1 MSTSYNRDALGE
13 LMAQAMEN
21 IAARQAFQNRESAKA
36 SGGPNSDGGSEAPA
50 SPAPGDSPDDFFSN
64 YVSALQA
71 QGPVQTSVNGPG
83 STYNSGSPS
92 AFSFDLDAGPTLLD
106 DLGGPGG
113 GLGSASQQ
121 RQTFGKLPNSSVN
134 GTSFRQGID
143 PSPNSMTQAQ
153 AIARILAE
161 GPEYTKL
168 ALNAITDPAARA
180 TAAQFMGVDLNGNVL
195 GSGSNFVNNTSN
207 ATNSGMETVVTGNQ
221 TSGAN
226 NQLNTLNIPTGF
238 ETVNVTGSTGE
249 DTEGP
254 GGVPSFLLND
264 PNINQSLVAG
274 NQADDDTTITLQDL
288 LNLPTVNNTPVNSGG
303 DIDLN
308 DPSIIE
314 LVVNGVKKGITSAL
328 PLGFS
333 FAPEVLNFVQSLP
346 EGDFTPAELDT
357 LVNANNASVVVKNQG
372 TERLDTDGGSDT
384 TTGGITV
391 PRLGGIG
398 SLGRGQG
405 FVTRDDVLVPSTGQ
419 MGDIYS
425 IRQGDTRGRFAA
437 PEYVNPYAPVSAPG
451 GEMRTMPIGP
461 IAAAPVPT
469 PQAPTPTPTPVAAA
483 SATPTLTPTGQAV
496 TDSIPTTNMGPQQ
509 RTAEEILTAMGP
521 STLLQDFTQNDAN
534 AIANLLETGQTN
546 IGQVA
551 NTFDNVDGYD
561 VIEGLLRGG
570 YETPAQVTARLAPM
584 NEGLTEVDLIANLL
598 NQDRANPDEV
608 AAYYSRTDPDQF
620 SGLTGQGVTDYLTD
634 YNQQKNFDY
643 LTGLTDQEVGA
654 LINDKTLTAGQ
665 AASFYQDRYPGLSEA
680 DVNASLNQMRSQGV
694 FGEGV
699 SVMAEGGVVE
709 KADGIESLLDK
720 RQQAVN
726 RMLSKR
732 AVAQFR
738 DGGAVVKKPLAPA
751 NFAGGGIATK
761 LIQKGA
767 EMLGFDDERQLDI
780 TREAVDLTNQMVNA
794 GLVDPRFRVNIRM
807 PTSGEPSTRQNTGIE
822 GDEEV
827 FNAVN
832 HALFSYHAG
841 KSPLARAGSQAKEI
855 YQGIRLAGAGK
866 DPGSESLDYFNNMFG
881 FDLARQGLSPEEAKN
896 AIIDNIAN
904 INNQGAMSR
913 LQAGEPLVAGK
924 DLSRTAEDIRGSG
937 PDVSAFD
944 VLAGVQGLKDGGPP
958 EKVPASFLEGRGNF
972 YGTSNE
978 RPRVD
983 TGEQNLTLQKRLDQA
998 TPLEQY
1004 AFEVLGLEPGLD
1016 RAMLLPEADRRS
1028 GSQELAVPGLA
1039 YDTLKAMLA
1048 PAAALKGGQITPE
1061 ETIEL
1066 AMETMGGGA
1075 AMPGVDIGTDVM
1087 AGMAA
1092 KPKGGVFV
1100 PMRPEED
1107 PFSPRFN
1114 KFGEPSYFS
1123 EAGQETIPANYGR
1136 MLVEAGMDEELAM
1149 DIAKRAENYFKKSFG
1164 TGSDPLKLKI
1174 LEGQIEPNVE
1184 GLELNPDYMI
1194 PSDLLMQARKDY
1206 AEAKTDPS
1214 KANSPALM
1222 QFEEVYDRATTIQG
1236 EANYPEEGYRS
1247 ARKGLIEEEAA
1258 KMEAEGVSPAFQ
1270 NQPALGP
1277 IDLEDVTP
1285 DMLENPTLQRALE
1298 EGEAI
1303 YDIYP
1308 YGLSRGSLDVVL
1320 PEETIQG
1327 IMTLSPEKLKNMS
1340 FPDIIA
1346 NAQKSVEAKDVK
1358 TIRNFSEALE
1368 NQRLDQLEAAPTT
1381 AIAVQQILNGPLP
1394 DPKFLLEKGV
1404 DKVVDL
1410 GNDSWFKIT
1419 NPLYTE
1425 LEGALMDHSVRGYA
1439 EPGSYNLGGRKAIE
1453 SGRAGVFSLR
1463 NNQTGRPRVT
1473 VEIDFM
1479 DPDRPKP
1486 TKHMYGPQNS
1496 AIQAKDFDNLITL
1509 FDEVGVL
1516 PQDLP
1521 QYLQEPYKKF
1531 KDIGT
1536 SDMLDYFGIDP
1547 EV

>member
-1 MSTSYNRDALGE
+1 MSSFYNRDAMAD
-13 LMAQAMEN
+13 LMSSLATSALNAQIPGASAVQQ
-21 IAARQAFQNRESAKA
+21 AAQGVGFTNRDGGGRSGAVSAGDAGKSNVGMQYITPAYTTQGRITPFATTDTSSSTSQGPDLFQALYDMGAFDTQDILPLDTSSLDTTGGYGFSVGDIGSNANLTDAIPTVTTPGFSIGNTDNALI
-36 SGGPNSDGGSEAPA
+36 GPNRPGVGFLTNMTPVYDA
-50 SPAPGDSPDDFFSN
+50 STLDNQGFQLNPG
-64 YVSALQA
+64 SALVSTPNFDALNNLNMGPFQDDSSIEEINVTGQRLD
-71 QGPVQTSVNGPG
+71 QGNTVNL
-83 STYNSGSPS
+83 PS
-92 AFSFDLDAGPTLLD
+92 LNALDTTL
-106 DLGGPGG
+106 DLGGGDGGDEDPREPDADPSTFEEIVTTVKG
-113 GLGSASQQ
+113 GL
-121 RQTFGKLPNSSVN
+121 L
-134 GTSFRQGID
+134 D
-143 PSPNSMTQAQ
+143 
-153 AIARILAE
+153 
-161 GPEYTKL
+161 
-168 ALNAITDPAARA
+168 
-180 TAAQFMGVDLNGNVL
+180 
-195 GSGSNFVNNTSN
+195 
-207 ATNSGMETVVTGNQ
+207 
-221 TSGAN
+221 GAN
-226 NQLNTLNIPTGF
+226 TVIPG
-238 ETVNVTGSTGE
+238 
-249 DTEGP
+249 
-254 GGVPSFLLND
+254 
-264 PNINQSLVAG
+264 
-274 NQADDDTTITLQDL
+274 
-288 LNLPTVNNTPVNSGG
+288 
-303 DIDLN
+303 
-308 DPSIIE
+308 
-314 LVVNGVKKGITSAL
+314 L
-328 PLGFS
+328 PLFKAGYD
-333 FAPEVLNFVQSLP
+333 LIKDLP
-346 EGDFTPAELDT
+346 EGDFTSEELDT
-357 LVNANNASVVVKNQG
+357 LKQASDAANVYVDPDATFTEGG
-372 TERLDTDGGSDT
+372 TGT
-384 TTGGITV
+384 TTTPGGVNV
-391 PRLGGIG
+391 PGLGIG
-398 SLGRGQG
+398 SLGGSRG
-405 FVTRDDVLVPSTGQ
+405 FVGTQDVLVPATGQ

-425 IRQGDTRGRFAA
+425 IRPGDTRGRFAA
-437 PEYVNPYAPVSAPG
+437 PAYVNPYAPVSAPG

-461 IAAAPVPT
+461 IAAVDGLI
-469 PQAPTPTPTPVAAA
+469 PQPDTSGNFSGT
-483 SATPTLTPTGQAV
+483 AV
-496 TDSIPTTNMGPQQ
+496 TDQGSQTTGATDFY
-509 RTAEEILTAMGP
+509 TARDT
-521 STLLQDFTQNDAN
+521 NN
-534 AIANLLETGQTN
+534 TGQTLTVGGTTTPQSILDSIN
-546 IGQVA
+546 AEDGFSRDEQKQIADLLSSGDIGIG
-551 NTFDNVDGYD
+551 NVTNQFGVESGD
-561 VIEGLLRGG
+561 VVEGLLRGG
-570 YETPAQVTARLAPM
+570 FQTPEQLTEMIRGYG
-584 NEGLTEVDLIANLL
+584 NEGFEEKDLIADLL
-598 NQDRANPDEV
+598 NQGRTTPGEV
-608 AAYYSRTDPDQF
+608 AGYYSANRPEFADLTPEAVTGYLDQINTQRLQDL
-620 SGLTGQGVTDYLTD
+620 SDVEVGKLIDTGQMTP
-634 YNQQKNFDY
+634 
-643 LTGLTDQEVGA
+643 
-654 LINDKTLTAGQ
+654 GQ
-665 AASFYQDRYPGLSEA
+665 AVEIYQTRYPGLKES
-680 DVNASLNQMRSQGV
+680 DVMASLNQMKSQSL
-694 FGEGV
+694 F
-699 SVMAEGGVVE
+699 AAGGVVE

-767 EMLGFDDERQLDI
+767 EMLGFDDARQIEI
-780 TREAVDLTNQMVNA
+780 TREAVDLTNQMVDA
-794 GLVDPRFRVNIRM
+794 GLVDPQFRVKLRM
-807 PTSGEPSTRQNTGIE
+807 PTSGEQSTRQNTGIE

-913 LQAGEPLVAGK
+913 LQAGEPLIAGK

-944 VLAGVQGLKDGGPP
+944 VLAGVQGLKDGGD
-958 EKVPASFLEGRGNF
+958 VR
-972 YGTSNE
+972 
-978 RPRVD
+978 
-983 TGEQNLTLQKRLDQA
+983 TLQQRLDEA
-998 TPLEQY
+998 TPLERY
-1004 AFEVLGLEPGLD
+1004 TFETLGLEPGLD
-1016 RAMLLPEADRRS
+1016 RGTFLPFAERQS
-1028 GSQELAVPGLA
+1028 GEKEVAFPGLI
-1039 YDTLKAMLA
+1039 YDTLKAMMG
-1048 PAAALKGGQITPE
+1048 PGAAAKGIDVTPDE
-1061 ETIEL
+1061 AVEL
-1066 AMETMGGGA
+1066 AMETMGGGS
-1075 AMPGVDIGTDVM
+1075 AMPGVDIGADVM

-1114 KFGEPSYFS
+1114 MFNEPSYYS

-1174 LEGQIEPNVE
+1174 LEGQIDPNVE
-1184 GLELNPDYMI
+1184 GLELSPDYII

-1222 QFEEVYDRATTIQG
+1222 QFEEAYDRATNIRG
-1236 EANYPEEGYRS
+1236 EANLPEEGYRS
-1247 ARKGLIEEEAA
+1247 ARKGLVEEQAA
-1258 KMEAEGVSPAFQ
+1258 KMEAEGVRPAFQ
-1270 NQPALGP
+1270 NQPAMGP
-1277 IDLEDVTP
+1277 IDLEDLTP
-1285 DMLENPTLQRALE
+1285 EMLENPTLRRALE

-1308 YGLSRGSLDVVL
+1308 YGLSRSSLDVIL

-1358 TIRNFSEALE
+1358 TMRNFSEELE
-1368 NQRLDQLEAAPTT
+1368 NQRLNQLEQAPATP
-1381 AIAVQQILNGPLP
+1381 IAVQQILQGPLP
-1394 DPKFLLEKGV
+1394 DPEFLLEKGV
-1404 DKVVDL
+1404 DRVVDL
-1410 GNDSWFKIT
+1410 DKDSWFKIT
-1419 NPLYTE
+1419 NPLYTK
-1425 LEGALMDHSVRGYA
+1425 LEGALMDHSVGGYA

-1473 VEIDFM
+1473 VEIDYS

-1496 AIQAKDFDNLITL
+1496 AIQAKDFDNLFTL
-1509 FDEVGVL
+1509 FDEVGVF

-1531 KDIGT
+1531 KNIGT